1 MAGFLPMWSP
11 INSNIGDG
19 SNLWDTAIQSQSR
32 ASDML
37 NAAIDTIRT
46 NQQNSA
52 NAALLQAYQK
62 ALANGATPDEARAS
76 AAAAANPFVTAD
88 TLSNMF
94 QNSRYDMYSNIQKA
108 QEDRTAKDWQG
119 QNEAAKQSN
128 LVNTMYL
135 KRDKQ
140 GYNQSLDNA
149 NAVLSDIALKY
160 FKAPDLNKTLLDE
173 DNTRLGMANTRQS
186 MAERAQRMKLE
197 QEALTGSN
205 LIAETRAAMAES
217 GEDPR
222 SSTYGAIFKDTLY
235 KIAAAKGIKNP
246 SLYVAKLAPEYLPY
260 ITQGSIY
267 DKGKNLEPYADISV
281 GTENKSLD
289 DSTNFTDDGSED
301 LSLARGMAK
310 GGAVLSASRA
320 QTIRQALKQD
330 GVNLDEEDEAK
341 LANLSKNPQAKA
353 DDFNTF
359 LNSVMQKQ
367 LSISAK
373 LLRAQKAT
381 AFGLMGGPAL
391 GASALIGQSFGAP
404 FAYGPTEDSVSNNIK
419 FTDTGSGIENKSK
432 TESGQKNFNK
442 FMVGVNAA
450 KDQYNQRVNDSKFL
464 QNNVNLAKKVAFD
477 IDPTVLTPKDS
488 IYIRAQ
494 VDAADTVYQNQIDN
508 ITKNYDSVLAK
519 VGNAKDNF
527 DPLKSALNASAK
539 DYGQSEEQLA
549 KQLGYDDIPEF
560 REKYTAAL
568 NKAKELGATDTSARI
583 AIQML
588 IDSGKFKSKTFT
600 PDWWDSDFTDA
611 VKVAMDT
618 EAKAPGILTRLS
630 TLGTMRKRNE
640 LLRKI
645 FNAKAANNKAE
656 VQKLRQQLQWTYS
669 NEAPLVSSPQST
681 SN

>member
-11 INSNIGDG
+11 IHSNIGDG
-19 SNLWDTAIQSQSR
+19 SNLWDTAIQNQAR
-32 ASDML
+32 ASNML
-37 NAAIDTIRT
+37 NTAIDTIRT

-94 QNSRYDMYSNIQKA
+94 QNSRYDTYSNTQKA
-108 QEDRTAKDWQG
+108 QEDRAAKDWQG

-173 DNTRLGMANTRQS
+173 DNTRLSMANTRQG

-197 QEALTGSN
+197 QEALTGSD
-205 LIAETRAAMAES
+205 LIAETRAAMADS

-289 DSTNFTDDGSED
+289 NATNFTDDGSED

-320 QTIRQALKQD
+320 QTIRQALKQS
-330 GVNLDEEDEAK
+330 GAILTKEGEAK
-341 LANLSKNPQAKA
+341 LANLSKNP
-353 DDFNTF
+353 
-359 LNSVMQKQ
+359 
-367 LSISAK
+367 
-373 LLRAQKAT
+373 KAT
-381 AFGLMGGPAL
+381 AQDFNDFLNQSLNDTIRTTVKSSDTTAGAAGLFGMIKRSITGEPEPVDKGSLL
-391 GASALIGQSFGAP
+391 KF
-404 FAYGPTEDSVSNNIK
+404 IK
-419 FTDTGSGIENKSK
+419 FTDSGSGIKSTAK
-432 TESGQKNFNK
+432 TEAEQNVVNDFMSGI
-442 FMVGVNAA
+442 NAA
-450 KDQYNQRVNDSKFL
+450 KDQYNQRINDSKFL
-464 QNNVNLAKKVAFD
+464 QNNNNLAKKVAFNV
-477 IDPTVLTPKDS
+477 DPTALTPADS
-488 IYIRAQ
+488 TFIRAQ

-549 KQLGYDDIPEF
+549 KQLGYNDIPKF

>member
-11 INSNIGDG
+11 IHSNIGDG
-19 SNLWDTAIQSQSR
+19 SNLWDTAIQSQAR
-32 ASDML
+32 ASNML
-37 NAAIDTIRT
+37 NTAIDTIRT

-94 QNSRYDMYSNIQKA
+94 QNSRFDRYSNIQKA
-108 QEDRTAKDWQG
+108 QEDRAAKDWQG
-119 QNEAAKQSN
+119 QNEAARQSN

-173 DNTRLGMANTRQS
+173 DNTRLSMANTRQG

-205 LIAETRAAMAES
+205 LIAETRAAMADS

-246 SLYVAKLAPEYLPY
+246 SLYVAKLAPEYLSY
-260 ITQGSIY
+260 ITQGNIY

-289 DSTNFTDDGSED
+289 NATNFTDDGSED

-320 QTIRQALKQD
+320 QIIRQALKQD
-330 GVNLDEEDEAK
+330 SINLDKEDEAK
-341 LANLSKNPQAKA
+341 LANLAKNPQTKTE
-353 DDFNTF
+353 DFNNF
-359 LNSVMQKQ
+359 LNSVVQKQ
-367 LSISAK
+367 ISNGTKLSKAAK
-373 LLRAQKAT
+373 QALLYAQAGPHAAMGVYAAT
-381 AFGLMGGPAL
+381 LPNILIENGLA
-391 GASALIGQSFGAP
+391 
-404 FAYGPTEDSVSNNIK
+404 NNIR
-419 FTDTGSGIENKSK
+419 FTDSGSGIESVAK
-432 TESGQKNFNK
+432 TKKGQESFNK

-464 QNNVNLAKKVAFD
+464 QNNVNLAKKVAFN
-477 IDPTVLTPKDS
+477 IDPTALTPADS
-488 IYIRAQ
+488 TFIRAQ
-494 VDAADTVYQNQIDN
+494 VDAADTIYQNQIDN

-549 KQLGYDDIPEF
+549 KQLGYDDIPKF

-588 IDSGKFKSKTFT
+588 IDGGKFKSKTFT

-630 TLGTMRKRNE
+630 TLGTMRKRND

-656 VQKLRQQLQWTYS
+656 VQKLQQQLQWTYS
-669 NEAPLVSSPQST
+669 KEAPLISSPQST

>member
-11 INSNIGDG
+11 IHSNIGDG
-19 SNLWDTAIQSQSR
+19 SNLWDTAIRSQAK

-37 NAAIDTIRT
+37 NTAIDTIRT

-76 AAAAANPFVTAD
+76 AAAAATPFVTAD

-119 QNEAAKQSN
+119 QNEAARQSN
-128 LVNTMYL
+128 IVNNMYL

-173 DNTRLGMANTRQS
+173 DNIRLGMANTRQG

-197 QEALTGSN
+197 QDVLTGSN
-205 LIAETRAAMAES
+205 LIAETRAAMADS

-222 SSTYGAIFKDTLY
+222 SSTYGAIFRDTLN

-246 SLYVAKLAPEYLPY
+246 SLYVAKFAPEYLPY
-260 ITQGSIY
+260 ITQGNIY

-289 DSTNFTDDGSED
+289 NATNFTDDGSED

-320 QTIRQALKQD
+320 QIIRQVLKQD
-330 GVNLDEEDEAK
+330 NINLDKEDEAK
-341 LANLSKNPQAKA
+341 LANLAKNPQTKTE
-353 DDFNTF
+353 DFNNF
-359 LNSVMQKQ
+359 LNSVVQKQ
-367 LSISAK
+367 ISNGTKLSKAAK
-373 LLRAQKAT
+373 QALLYAPVGPHANMGAYAAT
-381 AFGLMGGPAL
+381 LPNI
-391 GASALIGQSFGAP
+391 LIENSLA
-404 FAYGPTEDSVSNNIK
+404 NNIR

-442 FMVGVNAA
+442 FMVGINAA

-464 QNNVNLAKKVAFD
+464 QNNGNLAKKVAFN
-477 IDPTVLTPKDS
+477 IDPTALTPADS
-488 IYIRAQ
+488 TFIRAQ
-494 VDAADTVYQNQIDN
+494 VDAADTIYQNQIDN
-508 ITKNYDSVLAK
+508 ITKNYNSVLAK

-588 IDSGKFKSKTFT
+588 IDGGKFKSKTFT

-630 TLGTMRKRNE
+630 TLGTMRKRND

-656 VQKLRQQLQWTYS
+656 VQKLQQQLQWTYS
-669 NEAPLVSSPQST
+669 NEAPLISSPQST

>member
-19 SNLWDTAIQSQSR
+19 SNLWDTAIKNQAK

-37 NAAIDTIRT
+37 SAAVDTIRT

-88 TLSNMF
+88 TLNNMF
-94 QNSRYDMYSNIQKA
+94 QNSRYDVYSNIQKA

-119 QNEAAKQSN
+119 QNEAARQSN
-128 LVNTMYL
+128 IVNNMYL

-197 QEALTGSN
+197 QEALTGSD
-205 LIAETRAAMAES
+205 LIAETRAAMANS

-222 SSTYGAIFKDTLY
+222 SSTYGAIFRDTLN

-246 SLYVAKLAPEYLPY
+246 SLYVAKFAPNYLPY
-260 ITQGSIY
+260 ITQGNIY

-289 DSTNFTDDGSED
+289 DATNFTDDGSED

-310 GGAVLSASRA
+310 GGVTLNASRA
-320 QTIRQALKQD
+320 QIIRQVLKQD
-330 GVNLDEEDEAK
+330 SINLDEEDEAK
-341 LANLSKNPQAKA
+341 LANLAKNPQTKTE
-353 DDFNTF
+353 DFNNF
-359 LNSVMQKQ
+359 LNLVVQKQ
-367 LSISAK
+367 ISNGTKLSKA
-373 LLRAQKAT
+373 AQQARLYASVGPHAAMGAYVAT
-381 AFGLMGGPAL
+381 LPNIL
-391 GASALIGQSFGAP
+391 S
-404 FAYGPTEDSVSNNIK
+404 EDSLADNIR
-419 FTDTGSGIENKSK
+419 FTDSGSGIESK
-432 TESGQKNFNK
+432 AKTKIGQENFNK

-464 QNNVNLAKKVAFD
+464 QNNGNLAKKVAFD
-477 IDPTVLTPKDS
+477 IDPTALTPADS
-488 IYIRAQ
+488 TFIRAQ
-494 VDAADTVYQNQIDN
+494 VDTADTIYQNQIDN
-508 ITKNYDSVLAK
+508 LTKNYNSVFAK

-560 REKYTAAL
+560 RKKYTAAL
-568 NKAKELGATDTSARI
+568 NKAKELGATDVAARI

-588 IDSGKFKSKTFT
+588 IDGGKFKSKTFT
-600 PDWWDSDFTDA
+600 PDWWDSDLTDA

-618 EAKAPGILTRLS
+618 EAKAPGMLTRLS

-656 VQKLRQQLQWTYS
+656 VKKLQQQLQWTYS
-669 NEAPLVSSPQST
+669 KEAPLISSPQST

>member
-19 SNLWDTAIQSQSR
+19 SNLWDTAIKSQAR

-37 NAAIDTIRT
+37 NAAVDTIRT

-62 ALANGATPDEARAS
+62 ALADGATPDEARAS

-94 QNSRYDMYSNIQKA
+94 QNSRNDVYSNIQKA

-119 QNEAAKQSN
+119 QNEAARQSN
-128 LVNTMYL
+128 IVNNMYL

-205 LIAETRAAMAES
+205 LIAETKAAMADS

-222 SSTYGAIFKDTLY
+222 SSTYGAIFRDTLN

-246 SLYVAKLAPEYLPY
+246 SLYVAKFAPNYLPY
-260 ITQGSIY
+260 ITQGNIY

-289 DSTNFTDDGSED
+289 DATNFTDDGSED

-310 GGAVLSASRA
+310 GGATLNASRA
-320 QTIRQALKQD
+320 RIIRQVLKQD
-330 GVNLDEEDEAK
+330 SINLDKEDEAK
-341 LANLSKNPQAKA
+341 LANLAKNPQTKTE
-353 DDFNTF
+353 DFNNF
-359 LNSVMQKQ
+359 LNSVVQKQ
-367 LSISAK
+367 ISNGTKLSKA
-373 LLRAQKAT
+373 AQQAC
-381 AFGLMGGPAL
+381 LY
-391 GASALIGQSFGAP
+391 ASAGPYAAMGVYAATLSNILID
-404 FAYGPTEDSVSNNIK
+404 DSLANNIR
-419 FTDTGSGIENKSK
+419 FTDSGSGIESK
-432 TESGQKNFNK
+432 AKTKIGQENFNK

-464 QNNVNLAKKVAFD
+464 QNNGNLAKKVAFD
-477 IDPTVLTPKDS
+477 IDPTALTPADS
-488 IYIRAQ
+488 TFIRAQ
-494 VDAADTVYQNQIDN
+494 VDAADTIYQDQIDN
-508 ITKNYDSVLAK
+508 LTKNYNSVLAK

-568 NKAKELGATDTSARI
+568 NKAKELGATDAAARI

-588 IDSGKFKSKTFT
+588 IDGGKFKSKTFT

-645 FNAKAANNKAE
+645 FNAKAVNNKAE
-656 VQKLRQQLQWTYS
+656 VKKLQQQLQWTYS
-669 NEAPLVSSPQST
+669 KEAPLISSPQST

>member
-11 INSNIGDG
+11 IHSNIGDG
-19 SNLWDTAIQSQSR
+19 SNLWDTAIRSQAK

-52 NAALLQAYQK
+52 NTALLQAYQK
-62 ALANGATPDEARAS
+62 ALANGATPDEARAN

-119 QNEAAKQSN
+119 QNEAARQSN
-128 LVNTMYL
+128 IVNNMYL

-173 DNTRLGMANTRQS
+173 DNIRLGMTNTRQA

-197 QEALTGSN
+197 QDVLTGSN
-205 LIAETRAAMAES
+205 LIAETRAAMADS

-222 SSTYGAIFKDTLY
+222 SSTYGAIFRDTLN

-246 SLYVAKLAPEYLPY
+246 SLYVAKFAPEYLPY
-260 ITQGSIY
+260 ITQGNIY

-289 DSTNFTDDGSED
+289 NATNFTDDGSED

-320 QTIRQALKQD
+320 QIIRQVLKQD
-330 GVNLDEEDEAK
+330 NINLDKEDEAK
-341 LANLSKNPQAKA
+341 LANLAKNPQTKTE
-353 DDFNTF
+353 DFNNF
-359 LNSVMQKQ
+359 LNSVVQKQ
-367 LSISAK
+367 ISNGTKLSKAAK
-373 LLRAQKAT
+373 QALLYAPAGPHAVMGAYAAT
-381 AFGLMGGPAL
+381 LPNI
-391 GASALIGQSFGAP
+391 LIENSLA
-404 FAYGPTEDSVSNNIK
+404 NNIR

-442 FMVGVNAA
+442 FMVGINAA

-464 QNNVNLAKKVAFD
+464 QNNGNLAKKVAFN
-477 IDPTVLTPKDS
+477 IDPTSLTPADS
-488 IYIRAQ
+488 TFIRSQ
-494 VDAADTVYQNQIDN
+494 IDAADTIYQNQIDN
-508 ITKNYDSVLAK
+508 ITKNYNSVLAK

-588 IDSGKFKSKTFT
+588 IDGGKFKSKTFT

-630 TLGTMRKRNE
+630 TLGTMRKRND

-656 VQKLRQQLQWTYS
+656 VQKLQQQLQWTYS
-669 NEAPLVSSPQST
+669 NEAPLISSPQST

>member
-19 SNLWDTAIQSQSR
+19 SNLWDTAIKSQAR

-37 NAAIDTIRT
+37 NAAVDTIRT

-62 ALANGATPDEARAS
+62 ALADGATPDEARAS

-119 QNEAAKQSN
+119 QNEAARQSN
-128 LVNTMYL
+128 IVNNMYL

-186 MAERAQRMKLE
+186 MAERAARMKLE

-205 LIAETRAAMAES
+205 LIAETRAAMADS
-217 GEDPR
+217 GEDSR
-222 SSTYGAIFKDTLY
+222 SSTYGAIFRDTLN
-235 KIAAAKGIKNP
+235 KIAATKGIKNP
-246 SLYVAKLAPEYLPY
+246 SLYVAKFAPNYLPY
-260 ITQGSIY
+260 ITQGNIY

-289 DSTNFTDDGSED
+289 DATNFTDDGSED

-310 GGAVLSASRA
+310 GGATLNASRA
-320 QTIRQALKQD
+320 QIIRQVLKQD
-330 GVNLDEEDEAK
+330 NINLDKEEEAK
-341 LANLSKNPQAKA
+341 LANLAKNPQTKTE
-353 DDFNTF
+353 DFNNF
-359 LNSVMQKQ
+359 LNSVVQKQ
-367 LSISAK
+367 ISNGTKLSKA
-373 LLRAQKAT
+373 AQQARLYASVGPHAAMGAYAAT
-381 AFGLMGGPAL
+381 LPNI
-391 GASALIGQSFGAP
+391 LI
-404 FAYGPTEDSVSNNIK
+404 EDSLADNIR
-419 FTDTGSGIENKSK
+419 FTDSGSGIESK
-432 TESGQKNFNK
+432 AKTKIGQENFNK

-464 QNNVNLAKKVAFD
+464 QNNGNLAKKVAFD
-477 IDPTVLTPKDS
+477 IDPTALTPADS
-488 IYIRAQ
+488 VFIRAQ
-494 VDAADTVYQNQIDN
+494 VDTADTIYQDQIN
-508 ITKNYDSVLAK
+508 NLTKNYNSVLAK

-549 KQLGYDDIPEF
+549 KQLGYDDIPKF

-568 NKAKELGATDTSARI
+568 NKAKELGATDVAARI

-588 IDSGKFKSKTFT
+588 IDGGKFKSKTFT

-656 VQKLRQQLQWTYS
+656 VKKLQQQLQWTYS
-669 NEAPLVSSPQST
+669 KEAPLISSPQST

>member
-19 SNLWDTAIQSQSR
+19 SNLWDTAIKSQAK

-37 NAAIDTIRT
+37 NAAVDTIRT

-62 ALANGATPDEARAS
+62 ALADGATPDEARAS

-94 QNSRYDMYSNIQKA
+94 QNSRYDIYSNIQKA

-119 QNEAAKQSN
+119 QNDAARQSN
-128 LVNTMYL
+128 IVNNMYL

-173 DNTRLGMANTRQS
+173 NNTRLGMANTRQS

-205 LIAETRAAMAES
+205 LIAETRAAMADS

-222 SSTYGAIFKDTLY
+222 SSTYGAIFRDTLN

-246 SLYVAKLAPEYLPY
+246 SLYVAKFAPNYLPY
-260 ITQGSIY
+260 ITQGNIY

-281 GTENKSLD
+281 GTENKLLD
-289 DSTNFTDDGSED
+289 DATNFIDDGSED

-310 GGAVLSASRA
+310 GGATLNASRA
-320 QTIRQALKQD
+320 QIIRQVLKQD
-330 GVNLDEEDEAK
+330 SINLDKEDEAK
-341 LANLSKNPQAKA
+341 LANLAKNPQTKTE
-353 DDFNTF
+353 DFNNF
-359 LNSVMQKQ
+359 LNSVVQKQ
-367 LSISAK
+367 ISKGTKLS
-373 LLRAQKAT
+373 KAT
-381 AFGLMGGPAL
+381 QQARLNALAGPFTAL
-391 GASALIGQSFGAP
+391 GAYAATLPNILI
-404 FAYGPTEDSVSNNIK
+404 EDSLADNIR
-419 FTDTGSGIENKSK
+419 FTDSGSGIESK
-432 TESGQKNFNK
+432 AKTKIGQKNFNK

-450 KDQYNQRVNDSKFL
+450 NDQYNQRVNDSKFL
-464 QNNVNLAKKVAFD
+464 QNNGNLAKKVAFD
-477 IDPTVLTPKDS
+477 IDPTALTPADS
-488 IYIRAQ
+488 TFMHAQ
-494 VDAADTVYQNQIDN
+494 VDAADTIYQDQIDN
-508 ITKNYDSVLAK
+508 LTKNYNSVFAK

-568 NKAKELGATDTSARI
+568 NKAKELGATDVAARI

-588 IDSGKFKSKTFT
+588 IDGGKFKSKTFT

-611 VKVAMDT
+611 VKVTMDT
-618 EAKAPGILTRLS
+618 EAKAPGMLTRLS

-656 VQKLRQQLQWTYS
+656 VKKLQQQLQWTYS
-669 NEAPLVSSPQST
+669 KEAPLISSPQST

>member
-19 SNLWDTAIQSQSR
+19 SNLWDTAIKSQAK

-37 NAAIDTIRT
+37 NAAVDTIRT

-119 QNEAAKQSN
+119 QNEAARQSN
-128 LVNTMYL
+128 IVNNMYL

-205 LIAETRAAMAES
+205 LIAETRAAMADS

-222 SSTYGAIFKDTLY
+222 SSTYGAIFRDTLN

-246 SLYVAKLAPEYLPY
+246 SLYVAKFAPNYLPY
-260 ITQGSIY
+260 ITQGNIY

-281 GTENKSLD
+281 DTENKSLD
-289 DSTNFTDDGSED
+289 NATNFTDDGSED
-301 LSLARGMAK
+301 FSLARGMAK

-320 QTIRQALKQD
+320 QIIRQALKQS
-330 GVNLDEEDEAK
+330 GAVLTEEGEAK
-341 LANLSKNPQAKA
+341 LANLSKNP
-353 DDFNTF
+353 
-359 LNSVMQKQ
+359 
-367 LSISAK
+367 
-373 LLRAQKAT
+373 KAT
-381 AFGLMGGPAL
+381 AQDFNDFLNQSLNDTIRATVKSSDTTAGAAGLFGMIKRSITGEPEPVDKGSLL
-391 GASALIGQSFGAP
+391 KF
-404 FAYGPTEDSVSNNIK
+404 IK
-419 FTDTGSGIENKSK
+419 FTDSGSGIESTAK
-432 TESGQKNFNK
+432 TEAEQNVVNG
-442 FMVGVNAA
+442 FMDGVNAA

-464 QNNVNLAKKVAFD
+464 QNNGNLAKKIAFD
-477 IDPTVLTPKDS
+477 IDPTALTPADS
-488 IYIRAQ
+488 TFIRAK
-494 VDAADTVYQNQIDN
+494 VDTADTVYQNQIDN
-508 ITKNYDSVLAK
+508 ITKNYNSVLAK

-560 REKYTAAL
+560 KEKYTAAF
-568 NKAKELGATDTSARI
+568 NKAKELGATDAAARI

-588 IDSGKFKSKTFT
+588 IDGGKFKNKIFT

-618 EAKAPGILTRLS
+618 EAKAPGILTRLI

-656 VQKLRQQLQWTYS
+656 VKKLQQQLQWTYS
-669 NEAPLVSSPQST
+669 KEAPLISSPQST

>member
-11 INSNIGDG
+11 IHSNIGDG
-19 SNLWDTAIQSQSR
+19 SNLWDTAIRSQAK

-46 NQQNSA
+46 NQQNNA

-76 AAAAANPFVTAD
+76 AAAVANPFVSAD

-119 QNEAAKQSN
+119 QNEAARQSN
-128 LVNTMYL
+128 IVNNMYL

-173 DNTRLGMANTRQS
+173 DNTRLSMANTRQG

-197 QEALTGSN
+197 QEVLTGSN
-205 LIAETRAAMAES
+205 LIAETRAAMADS

-222 SSTYGAIFKDTLY
+222 SSTYGAIFRDTLN
-235 KIAAAKGIKNP
+235 KIAATKGIKNP
-246 SLYVAKLAPEYLPY
+246 SLYVAKFAPEYLPY
-260 ITQGSIY
+260 ITQGNIY

-289 DSTNFTDDGSED
+289 NATNFTDDGSED

-310 GGAVLSASRA
+310 GGAVLNASRA
-320 QTIRQALKQD
+320 QIIRQILKQD
-330 GVNLDEEDEAK
+330 SINLDKEDEAK
-341 LANLSKNPQAKA
+341 LANLAKNPQTKTE
-353 DDFNTF
+353 DFNNF
-359 LNSVMQKQ
+359 LDSVVQKQ
-367 LSISAK
+367 ISNGTKLS
-373 LLRAQKAT
+373 KAT
-381 AFGLMGGPAL
+381 KQALLYAPVGPHAAMGVYAATLPNILIENGLA
-391 GASALIGQSFGAP
+391 
-404 FAYGPTEDSVSNNIK
+404 NNIR
-419 FTDTGSGIENKSK
+419 FTDSGSGIESK
-432 TESGQKNFNK
+432 AKTKKGQENFNK

-464 QNNVNLAKKVAFD
+464 QNNGNLAKKVAFN
-477 IDPTVLTPKDS
+477 IDPTTLTPADS
-488 IYIRAQ
+488 TFIRAQ
-494 VDAADTVYQNQIDN
+494 VDAADTIYQNQIDN
-508 ITKNYDSVLAK
+508 ITKNYNSVLAK

-527 DPLKSALNASAK
+527 NPLKSALNASAK

-588 IDSGKFKSKTFT
+588 IDGGKFKSKTFT

-656 VQKLRQQLQWTYS
+656 VQKLQQQLQWTYS
-669 NEAPLVSSPQST
+669 NEAPLMSSPQST

>member
-11 INSNIGDG
+11 IHSNIGDG
-19 SNLWDTAIQSQSR
+19 SNLWDTAIQSQAR
-32 ASDML
+32 ASNML
-37 NAAIDTIRT
+37 NTAIDTIRT

-94 QNSRYDMYSNIQKA
+94 QNSRYDTYSNTQKA
-108 QEDRTAKDWQG
+108 QEDRAAKDWQG

-173 DNTRLGMANTRQS
+173 DNTRLSMANTRQG
-186 MAERAQRMKLE
+186 MAERAQRMKLA
-197 QEALTGSN
+197 QEALTGSD
-205 LIAETRAAMAES
+205 LIAETRAAMADS

-246 SLYVAKLAPEYLPY
+246 SLYVAKFAPNYLSY
-260 ITQGSIY
+260 ITQGNIY

-289 DSTNFTDDGSED
+289 NATNFTDDGSED

-320 QTIRQALKQD
+320 QIIRQALKQD
-330 GVNLDEEDEAK
+330 SINLDKEDEAK
-341 LANLSKNPQAKA
+341 LANLAKNPQTKTE
-353 DDFNTF
+353 DFNNF
-359 LNSVMQKQ
+359 LNSVVQKQ
-367 LSISAK
+367 ISNGTKLSKAAK
-373 LLRAQKAT
+373 QSLLYAPVGPHAAMSVYAST
-381 AFGLMGGPAL
+381 LPNILIENGL
-391 GASALIGQSFGAP
+391 
-404 FAYGPTEDSVSNNIK
+404 TNNIR
-419 FTDTGSGIENKSK
+419 FTDSGSGIESVAK
-432 TESGQKNFNK
+432 TKKGQESFNK
-442 FMVGVNAA
+442 FMVGINAA

-464 QNNVNLAKKVAFD
+464 QNNNNLAKKVAFD
-477 IDPTVLTPKDS
+477 IDPTALTPADS
-488 IYIRAQ
+488 TFIRAQ
-494 VDAADTVYQNQIDN
+494 VDAADTIYQNQIDN

-549 KQLGYDDIPEF
+549 KQLGYDDIPKF

-588 IDSGKFKSKTFT
+588 IDGGKFKSKTFT

-656 VQKLRQQLQWTYS
+656 VQKLQQQLQWTYS
-669 NEAPLVSSPQST
+669 KEAPLISSPQST

>member
-11 INSNIGDG
+11 IHSNIGDG
-19 SNLWDTAIQSQSR
+19 SNLWDTAIQNQAR
-32 ASDML
+32 ASNML
-37 NAAIDTIRT
+37 NTAIDTIRT

-76 AAAAANPFVTAD
+76 AAAVANPFVTAD

-94 QNSRYDMYSNIQKA
+94 QNSRYDTYSNTQKA
-108 QEDRTAKDWQG
+108 QEDRAAKDWQG

-173 DNTRLGMANTRQS
+173 DNTRLNMANTRQG
-186 MAERAQRMKLE
+186 MAERAQRMKLA
-197 QEALTGSN
+197 QEALTGSD
-205 LIAETRAAMAES
+205 LIAETRAAMADS

-222 SSTYGAIFKDTLY
+222 SSTYGAIFKDTLN

-260 ITQGSIY
+260 ITQGNIY

-281 GTENKSLD
+281 NTENKSLD
-289 DSTNFTDDGSED
+289 NATNFTDNGSED

-310 GGAVLSASRA
+310 GGAVLSAARA
-320 QTIRQALKQD
+320 QTIRQALKQS
-330 GVNLDEEDEAK
+330 GAVLTKEGEAK
-341 LANLSKNPQAKA
+341 LANLSKNP
-353 DDFNTF
+353 
-359 LNSVMQKQ
+359 
-367 LSISAK
+367 
-373 LLRAQKAT
+373 KAT
-381 AFGLMGGPAL
+381 AQDFNDFLNQSLNDTIRTTVKSSDTTAGAAGLFGMIKRSITGEPEPVDKGSLL
-391 GASALIGQSFGAP
+391 KF
-404 FAYGPTEDSVSNNIK
+404 IK
-419 FTDTGSGIENKSK
+419 FTDSGSGIESTAK
-432 TESGQKNFNK
+432 TEAEQNVVND
-442 FMVGVNAA
+442 FMGGINAA
-450 KDQYNQRVNDSKFL
+450 KDQYNQRVNDSTFL
-464 QNNVNLAKKVAFD
+464 QNNNNLAKKVAFN
-477 IDPTVLTPKDS
+477 IDPTALTPADS
-488 IYIRAQ
+488 TFIRAQ
-494 VDAADTVYQNQIDN
+494 VDAADTVYQNQIDA
-508 ITKNYDSVLAK
+508 IVKNYDSVLAK

-549 KQLGYDDIPEF
+549 KQLGYNDNIPKF

-568 NKAKELGATDTSARI
+568 NKAKELGATDAAARI

-588 IDSGKFKSKTFT
+588 IDGGKFKSKTFT

-645 FNAKAANNKAE
+645 FNAKAANNKTE
-656 VQKLRQQLQWTYS
+656 VQKLQQQLQWTYS
-669 NEAPLVSSPQST
+669 KEVPLISSPQST

>member
-11 INSNIGDG
+11 IHSNIGDG
-19 SNLWDTAIQSQSR
+19 SNLWDTAIQNQAR
-32 ASDML
+32 ASNML
-37 NAAIDTIRT
+37 NTAIDTIRT

-108 QEDRTAKDWQG
+108 QEDRAAKDWQG

-173 DNTRLGMANTRQS
+173 DNTRLNMANTRQG
-186 MAERAQRMKLE
+186 MAERAQRMKLA
-197 QEALTGSN
+197 QEALTGSD
-205 LIAETRAAMAES
+205 LIAETRAALANS

-222 SSTYGAIFKDTLY
+222 SSTYGAIFKDTLN

-260 ITQGSIY
+260 ITQGNIY

-289 DSTNFTDDGSED
+289 NATNFTDDGSED

-320 QTIRQALKQD
+320 QTIRQALKQS
-330 GVNLDEEDEAK
+330 GAVLTKEGEAK
-341 LANLSKNPQAKA
+341 LANLANNP
-353 DDFNTF
+353 
-359 LNSVMQKQ
+359 
-367 LSISAK
+367 
-373 LLRAQKAT
+373 KAT
-381 AFGLMGGPAL
+381 AQDFNDFLNQSLNDTIRNTVKSSDTTAGAAGLFGMIKRSITGEPEPVDKGSLL
-391 GASALIGQSFGAP
+391 KF
-404 FAYGPTEDSVSNNIK
+404 IK
-419 FTDTGSGIENKSK
+419 FTDSGSGIKSTAK
-432 TESGQKNFNK
+432 TEAEQKVVND
-442 FMVGVNAA
+442 FMGGINAA
-450 KDQYNQRVNDSKFL
+450 KDQYNQRINDSRFL
-464 QNNVNLAKKVAFD
+464 QNNNNLAKKVAFN
-477 IDPTVLTPKDS
+477 IDPTTLTPADS
-488 IYIRAQ
+488 TFIRAQ
-494 VDAADTVYQNQIDN
+494 VDAADTIYQNQIDN

-549 KQLGYDDIPEF
+549 KQLGYDGNIPKF

-568 NKAKELGATDTSARI
+568 NKAKELGATDAAARI

-588 IDSGKFKSKTFT
+588 IDGGKFKNKTFT

-656 VQKLRQQLQWTYS
+656 VQKLQQQLQWTYS
-669 NEAPLVSSPQST
+669 KEAPLISSPQST

>member
-19 SNLWDTAIQSQSR
+19 SNLWDTAIKSQAK

-37 NAAIDTIRT
+37 SAAVDTIRT

-62 ALANGATPDEARAS
+62 ALADGATPDEARAS
-76 AAAAANPFVTAD
+76 AAVAANPFVTAD

-94 QNSRYDMYSNIQKA
+94 QNSRYDIYSNIQKA

-119 QNEAAKQSN
+119 QNEAARQSN
-128 LVNTMYL
+128 IVNNMYL

-205 LIAETRAAMAES
+205 LIAETRAAMADS

-222 SSTYGAIFKDTLY
+222 SSTYGAIFRDTLN

-246 SLYVAKLAPEYLPY
+246 SLYVAKFAPNYLPY
-260 ITQGSIY
+260 ITQGNIY
-267 DKGKNLEPYADISV
+267 NKGKNLEPYADISV

-289 DSTNFTDDGSED
+289 DATNFTDDGSED

-310 GGAVLSASRA
+310 GGATLNASRA
-320 QTIRQALKQD
+320 QIIRQVLKQD
-330 GVNLDEEDEAK
+330 SINLDKEDEAK
-341 LANLSKNPQAKA
+341 LANLAKNPQTKTE
-353 DDFNTF
+353 DFNNF
-359 LNSVMQKQ
+359 LNSVVQKQ
-367 LSISAK
+367 ISNGTKLSKA
-373 LLRAQKAT
+373 AQPARLYALAGPHAAMGAYAAT
-381 AFGLMGGPAL
+381 LPNI
-391 GASALIGQSFGAP
+391 LI
-404 FAYGPTEDSVSNNIK
+404 EDSLADNIR
-419 FTDTGSGIENKSK
+419 FTDSGSGIESK
-432 TESGQKNFNK
+432 AKTKIGQENFNK

-464 QNNVNLAKKVAFD
+464 QNNGNLAKKVAFD
-477 IDPTVLTPKDS
+477 IDPTALTPADS
-488 IYIRAQ
+488 TFMHAQ
-494 VDAADTVYQNQIDN
+494 VDAADTIYQDQIDN
-508 ITKNYDSVLAK
+508 LTKNYNSVFAK

-568 NKAKELGATDTSARI
+568 NKAKELGATDVAARI

-588 IDSGKFKSKTFT
+588 IDGGKFKSKTFT
-600 PDWWDSDFTDA
+600 PDWWDSDFTDV

-656 VQKLRQQLQWTYS
+656 VKKLQQQLQWTYS
-669 NEAPLVSSPQST
+669 KEAPLISSPQST

>member
-19 SNLWDTAIQSQSR
+19 SNLWDTAIKSQAK

-37 NAAIDTIRT
+37 NAAVDTIRT

-62 ALANGATPDEARAS
+62 ALADGATPDEARAS

-94 QNSRYDMYSNIQKA
+94 QNSRYDIYSNIQKA

-119 QNEAAKQSN
+119 QNEAARQSN

-135 KRDKQ
+135 KRDQK
-140 GYNQSLDNA
+140 GYNQALDNA

-205 LIAETRAAMAES
+205 LIAETKAAMADS

-222 SSTYGAIFKDTLY
+222 SSTYGAIFRDTLN

-246 SLYVAKLAPEYLPY
+246 SLYVAKFAPNYLPY
-260 ITQGSIY
+260 ITQGNIY

-289 DSTNFTDDGSED
+289 DATNFTDDGSED

-310 GGAVLSASRA
+310 GGATLNASRA
-320 QTIRQALKQD
+320 QIIRQVLKQD
-330 GVNLDEEDEAK
+330 SINLDKEDEAK
-341 LANLSKNPQAKA
+341 LANLAKNPQTKTE
-353 DDFNTF
+353 DFNNF
-359 LNSVMQKQ
+359 LNSVVQKQ
-367 LSISAK
+367 ISNGTKLSKA
-373 LLRAQKAT
+373 AQQAR
-381 AFGLMGGPAL
+381 LN
-391 GASALIGQSFGAP
+391 ASAGPLAAMGAYAATLPNILI
-404 FAYGPTEDSVSNNIK
+404 EDSLADNIR
-419 FTDTGSGIENKSK
+419 FTDSGSGIESK
-432 TESGQKNFNK
+432 AKTKIGQENFNK

-450 KDQYNQRVNDSKFL
+450 KDQYNQRVNDNKFL
-464 QNNVNLAKKVAFD
+464 QNNGNLAKKVAFN
-477 IDPTVLTPKDS
+477 IDPTALTPADS
-488 IYIRAQ
+488 TFIRAQ
-494 VDAADTVYQNQIDN
+494 VDAADTIYQDQIDN
-508 ITKNYDSVLAK
+508 LTKNYNSVFAK

-568 NKAKELGATDTSARI
+568 NKAKELGATDVAARI

-588 IDSGKFKSKTFT
+588 IDGGKFKSKTFT

-618 EAKAPGILTRLS
+618 EARAPGMLTRLS

-656 VQKLRQQLQWTYS
+656 VKKLQQQLQWTYS
-669 NEAPLVSSPQST
+669 KEAPLISSPQST

>member
-19 SNLWDTAIQSQSR
+19 SNLWDTAIKSQAK

-37 NAAIDTIRT
+37 NAAVDTIRT

-62 ALANGATPDEARAS
+62 ALADGATPDEARAS

-94 QNSRYDMYSNIQKA
+94 QNSRYDIYSNIQKA

-119 QNEAAKQSN
+119 QNDAARQSN
-128 LVNTMYL
+128 IVNNMYL

-205 LIAETRAAMAES
+205 LIAETRAAMADS

-222 SSTYGAIFKDTLY
+222 SSTYGAIFRDTLN

-246 SLYVAKLAPEYLPY
+246 SLYVAKFAPNYLPY
-260 ITQGSIY
+260 ITQGNIY
-267 DKGKNLEPYADISV
+267 DKGKNLEPYADIPV
-281 GTENKSLD
+281 GTENKLLD
-289 DSTNFTDDGSED
+289 DATNFIDDGSED

-310 GGAVLSASRA
+310 GGATLNASRA
-320 QTIRQALKQD
+320 QIIRQVLKQD
-330 GVNLDEEDEAK
+330 SINLDKEDEAK
-341 LANLSKNPQAKA
+341 LANLAKNPQTKTE
-353 DDFNTF
+353 DFNNF
-359 LNSVMQKQ
+359 LNSVVQKQ
-367 LSISAK
+367 NSKGTKLS
-373 LLRAQKAT
+373 KAT
-381 AFGLMGGPAL
+381 QQARLN
-391 GASALIGQSFGAP
+391 ASAGPHAAMGAYAATLPNILI
-404 FAYGPTEDSVSNNIK
+404 EDSLADNIR
-419 FTDTGSGIENKSK
+419 FTDSGSGIESK
-432 TESGQKNFNK
+432 AKTKIGQENFNK

-450 KDQYNQRVNDSKFL
+450 NDQYNQRVNDSKFL
-464 QNNVNLAKKVAFD
+464 QNNGNLAKKVAFD
-477 IDPTVLTPKDS
+477 IDPTALTPADS
-488 IYIRAQ
+488 TFMHAQ
-494 VDAADTVYQNQIDN
+494 VDAADTIYQDQIDN
-508 ITKNYDSVLAK
+508 LTKNYNSVFAK

-568 NKAKELGATDTSARI
+568 NKAKELGATDVAARI

-588 IDSGKFKSKTFT
+588 IDGGKFKSKTFT

-618 EAKAPGILTRLS
+618 EAKAPGMLTRLS

-656 VQKLRQQLQWTYS
+656 VKKLQQQLQWTYS
-669 NEAPLVSSPQST
+669 KEAPLISSPQST

>member
-11 INSNIGDG
+11 IHSNIGDG
-19 SNLWDTAIQSQSR
+19 SNLWDTAIQSQAR
-32 ASDML
+32 ASNML
-37 NAAIDTIRT
+37 NTAIDTIRT

-140 GYNQSLDNA
+140 GYNQALDNA
-149 NAVLSDIALKY
+149 NSVLSDIALKY

-205 LIAETRAAMAES
+205 LIAETRAAMADS

-289 DSTNFTDDGSED
+289 NATNFTDDGSED

-320 QTIRQALKQD
+320 QTIRQALKQS
-330 GVNLDEEDEAK
+330 GAVLTEEGEAK
-341 LANLSKNPQAKA
+341 LANLSKNP
-353 DDFNTF
+353 
-359 LNSVMQKQ
+359 
-367 LSISAK
+367 
-373 LLRAQKAT
+373 KAT
-381 AFGLMGGPAL
+381 AQDFNDFLNQSLNDTIRTTVKSSDTTAGAAGLFGMIKRSITGEPEPVDKGSLL
-391 GASALIGQSFGAP
+391 KF
-404 FAYGPTEDSVSNNIK
+404 IK
-419 FTDTGSGIENKSK
+419 FTDSGSGIKSTAK
-432 TESGQKNFNK
+432 TEAEQKVVND
-442 FMVGVNAA
+442 FMGGINAA
-450 KDQYNQRVNDSKFL
+450 KDQYNQRINDSKFL
-464 QNNVNLAKKVAFD
+464 QNNNNLAKKVAFN
-477 IDPTVLTPKDS
+477 IDPTALTPADS
-488 IYIRAQ
+488 TFIRAQ

-549 KQLGYDDIPEF
+549 KQLGYDDNIPKF

-568 NKAKELGATDTSARI
+568 NKAKELGATDAAARI

-588 IDSGKFKSKTFT
+588 IDGGKFKSKTFT

-656 VQKLRQQLQWTYS
+656 VQKLQQQLQWTYS
-669 NEAPLVSSPQST
+669 NEAPLISSPQST

>member
-11 INSNIGDG
+11 IHSNIGDG
-19 SNLWDTAIQSQSR
+19 SNVWDTAIRSQAK

-76 AAAAANPFVTAD
+76 AAAATNPFVTAD

-119 QNEAAKQSN
+119 QNEAARQSN
-128 LVNTMYL
+128 IVNNMYL

-173 DNTRLGMANTRQS
+173 DNTRLSMANTRQG

-197 QEALTGSN
+197 QEVLTGST
-205 LIAETRAAMAES
+205 LIAETRAALADS

-222 SSTYGAIFKDTLY
+222 SSTYGAIFRDTLN

-246 SLYVAKLAPEYLPY
+246 SLYVAKFAPEYLPY
-260 ITQGSIY
+260 ITQGNIY

-289 DSTNFTDDGSED
+289 NATNFTDDGSED

-320 QTIRQALKQD
+320 QTIRQALKQS
-330 GVNLDEEDEAK
+330 GAVLTKEGEAK
-341 LANLSKNPQAKA
+341 LANLSKNP
-353 DDFNTF
+353 
-359 LNSVMQKQ
+359 
-367 LSISAK
+367 
-373 LLRAQKAT
+373 KAT
-381 AFGLMGGPAL
+381 AQDFNNFLNQSLNDTIRTTVKSSDTTAGAAGLFGM
-391 GASALIGQSFGAP
+391 
-404 FAYGPTEDSVSNNIK
+404 IK
-419 FTDTGSGIENKSK
+419 RSITGEPEPVDKGSLLKFIRFTDSDSGIESTAK
-432 TESGQKNFNK
+432 TEAEQKVVND
-442 FMVGVNAA
+442 FMVGINAA

-464 QNNVNLAKKVAFD
+464 QNNGNLAKKVAFN
-477 IDPTVLTPKDS
+477 IDPTTLTPADS
-488 IYIRAQ
+488 TFIRAQ
-494 VDAADTVYQNQIDN
+494 VDAADTIYQNQIDN
-508 ITKNYDSVLAK
+508 ITKNYNSVLAK

-588 IDSGKFKSKTFT
+588 IDGGKFKSKTLT

-656 VQKLRQQLQWTYS
+656 VQKLQQQLQWTYS
-669 NEAPLVSSPQST
+669 NEAPLMSSPQST

>member
-1 MAGFLPMWSP
+1 MAEFLPMWSP
-11 INSNIGDG
+11 IHSNIGDG
-19 SNLWDTAIQSQSR
+19 SNLWDTAIRSQAR

-37 NAAIDTIRT
+37 DAAVNTIRT

-52 NAALLQAYQK
+52 NAVLLQAYQK

-88 TLSNMF
+88 ALSNMF
-94 QNSRYDMYSNIQKA
+94 QNSRFDTYSNNQKA
-108 QEDRTAKDWQG
+108 HEDRTAKDWQG
-119 QNEAAKQSN
+119 QNEAARQSN

-135 KRDKQ
+135 KRDQK
-140 GYNQSLDNA
+140 GYNQALDNA
-149 NAVLSDIALKY
+149 NSVLSDIALKY

-186 MAERAQRMKLE
+186 MAEKAQRMKLE
-197 QEALTGSN
+197 QEALTGSD
-205 LIAETRAAMAES
+205 LIAETRAAMADS

-289 DSTNFTDDGSED
+289 DATNFTDDGSED

-320 QTIRQALKQD
+320 QTIRQALKQS
-330 GVNLDEEDEAK
+330 GAVLTKEDEAK
-341 LANLSKNPQAKA
+341 LANLSKNP
-353 DDFNTF
+353 
-359 LNSVMQKQ
+359 
-367 LSISAK
+367 
-373 LLRAQKAT
+373 KAT
-381 AFGLMGGPAL
+381 AQDFNDFLNQSLNNTIRATVKVSDTTANAAGLFGMIKRSITGEPEPVDKGSLL
-391 GASALIGQSFGAP
+391 KF
-404 FAYGPTEDSVSNNIK
+404 IK
-419 FTDTGSGIENKSK
+419 FTDSGSGIESIAK
-432 TESGQKNFNK
+432 TEAEQNVVND
-442 FMVGVNAA
+442 FMGGINATN
-450 KDQYNQRVNDSKFL
+450 DQYNQRINDSKFL
-464 QNNVNLAKKVAFD
+464 QNNGNLAKKVAFD
-477 IDPTVLTPKDS
+477 IDPTILTPVDS
-488 IYIRAQ
+488 TFIRAQ

-549 KQLGYDDIPEF
+549 KQLGYDDDIPKF

-568 NKAKELGATDTSARI
+568 NKAKELGATDAAARI

-588 IDSGKFKSKTFT
+588 IDGGKFKSKTFT

>member
-19 SNLWDTAIQSQSR
+19 SNLWDTAIKSQAR

-37 NAAIDTIRT
+37 NAAVDTIRT

-62 ALANGATPDEARAS
+62 ALADGATPDEARAS

-94 QNSRYDMYSNIQKA
+94 QNSRYDIYSNIQKA

-119 QNEAAKQSN
+119 QNEAARQSN
-128 LVNTMYL
+128 IVNNMYL

-197 QEALTGSN
+197 QEALTGSD
-205 LIAETRAAMAES
+205 LIAETRAAMADS

-222 SSTYGAIFKDTLY
+222 SSTYGAIFRDTLN

-246 SLYVAKLAPEYLPY
+246 SLYVAKFAPNYLPY
-260 ITQGSIY
+260 ITQGNIY

-281 GTENKSLD
+281 DTENKSLD
-289 DSTNFTDDGSED
+289 NATNFTDDGSED
-301 LSLARGMAK
+301 LSLARGMVK
-310 GGAVLSASRA
+310 EGAVLSASRA
-320 QTIRQALKQD
+320 QTIRQALKQS
-330 GVNLDEEDEAK
+330 GAVLTEEGEAK
-341 LANLSKNPQAKA
+341 LANLSKNP
-353 DDFNTF
+353 
-359 LNSVMQKQ
+359 
-367 LSISAK
+367 
-373 LLRAQKAT
+373 KAT
-381 AFGLMGGPAL
+381 AQDFNDFLNQSLNDTIRATVKSSDTIAGAAGLFGMIKRSITGEPEPVDKGSLL
-391 GASALIGQSFGAP
+391 KF
-404 FAYGPTEDSVSNNIK
+404 IK
-419 FTDTGSGIENKSK
+419 FTDSGSGIESTAK
-432 TESGQKNFNK
+432 TEAEQNVVNG
-442 FMVGVNAA
+442 FMDGINAA
-450 KDQYNQRVNDSKFL
+450 KNQYNQRVNDSKFL
-464 QNNVNLAKKVAFD
+464 QNNGNLAKKVAFD
-477 IDPTVLTPKDS
+477 IDPTTLTPADS
-488 IYIRAQ
+488 TFIRAQ
-494 VDAADTVYQNQIDN
+494 VDAADTIYQDNIDN
-508 ITKNYDSVLAK
+508 ITKNYNSVLAK

-568 NKAKELGATDTSARI
+568 NKAKELGATDAAARI

-588 IDSGKFKSKTFT
+588 IDGGKFKNKNFT

-618 EAKAPGILTRLS
+618 EAKAPGILTKLS

-656 VQKLRQQLQWTYS
+656 VKKLQQQLQWTYS
-669 NEAPLVSSPQST
+669 KEAPLISSPQST

>member
-11 INSNIGDG
+11 INTNIGDG
-19 SNLWDTAIQSQSR
+19 SNLWGTALSNK
-32 ASDML
+32 AKAVDML
-37 NAAIDTIRT
+37 NEAVNTIRT

-62 ALANGATPDEARAS
+62 ALADGATPDEARAS

-119 QNEAAKQSN
+119 QNEAARQSN
-128 LVNTMYL
+128 IVNNMYL

-205 LIAETRAAMAES
+205 LIAETKAAMADS

-222 SSTYGAIFKDTLY
+222 SSTYGAIFRDTLN
-235 KIAAAKGIKNP
+235 KIAATKGIKNP
-246 SLYVAKLAPEYLPY
+246 SLYVAKFAPNYLPY
-260 ITQGSIY
+260 ITQGNIY
-267 DKGKNLEPYADISV
+267 DKGKNLEPYADTSV

-289 DSTNFTDDGSED
+289 DATNLTDDGSED

-310 GGAVLSASRA
+310 GGATLNASRA
-320 QTIRQALKQD
+320 QIIRQVLKQD
-330 GVNLDEEDEAK
+330 SINLDKEDEAK
-341 LANLSKNPQAKA
+341 LANLAKNPQTKTE
-353 DDFNTF
+353 DFNNF
-359 LNSVMQKQ
+359 LNSVVQKQ
-367 LSISAK
+367 ISNGTKLSKA
-373 LLRAQKAT
+373 AQQAR
-381 AFGLMGGPAL
+381 LN
-391 GASALIGQSFGAP
+391 ASAGPYAAMGAYAATLPNILI
-404 FAYGPTEDSVSNNIK
+404 EDSLADNIR
-419 FTDTGSGIENKSK
+419 FTDSDSGIESK
-432 TESGQKNFNK
+432 AKTKIGQENFNK

-450 KDQYNQRVNDSKFL
+450 NNQYNQRVNDSKFL
-464 QNNVNLAKKVAFD
+464 QNNGNLAKKVAFD
-477 IDPTVLTPKDS
+477 IDPTALTPADS
-488 IYIRAQ
+488 IFIRAQ
-494 VDAADTVYQNQIDN
+494 VDTADTIYQDQIDN
-508 ITKNYDSVLAK
+508 ITKNYNSVLAK

-568 NKAKELGATDTSARI
+568 NKAKELGATDAAARI

-588 IDSGKFKSKTFT
+588 IDGGKFKNKTFT

-656 VQKLRQQLQWTYS
+656 VKKLQQQLQWTYS
-669 NEAPLVSSPQST
+669 KEAPLISSPQST

>member
-11 INSNIGDG
+11 IHSNIGDG
-19 SNLWDTAIQSQSR
+19 SNLWDTAIQSQAR
-32 ASDML
+32 ASNML
-37 NAAIDTIRT
+37 NTAIDTIRT

-94 QNSRYDMYSNIQKA
+94 QNSRYDTYSNTQKA
-108 QEDRTAKDWQG
+108 QEDRASKDWQG
-119 QNEAAKQSN
+119 QNEAARQSN

-173 DNTRLGMANTRQS
+173 DNTRLSMANTRQG
-186 MAERAQRMKLE
+186 MAERAQRMKLA
-197 QEALTGSN
+197 QEALTGSD
-205 LIAETRAAMAES
+205 LIAETRAAMANS

-222 SSTYGAIFKDTLY
+222 SSTYGAIFKDTLN

-246 SLYVAKLAPEYLPY
+246 SLYVAKFAPNYLPY
-260 ITQGSIY
+260 ITQGNIY
-267 DKGKNLEPYADISV
+267 DKGKNLEPYADITV
-281 GTENKSLD
+281 GAENKSLD
-289 DSTNFTDDGSED
+289 NATNFTDDGSED
-301 LSLARGMAK
+301 LSLAHGMAK

-320 QTIRQALKQD
+320 QTIRQALKQS
-330 GVNLDEEDEAK
+330 GAILTEEGEAK
-341 LANLSKNPQAKA
+341 LANLSKNP
-353 DDFNTF
+353 
-359 LNSVMQKQ
+359 
-367 LSISAK
+367 
-373 LLRAQKAT
+373 KAT
-381 AFGLMGGPAL
+381 AQDFNDFLNQSLNDTIRNTVKSSDTTAGAAGLFGMIKRSITGEPEPVDKGSLL
-391 GASALIGQSFGAP
+391 KF
-404 FAYGPTEDSVSNNIK
+404 IK
-419 FTDTGSGIENKSK
+419 FTDSGSGIKSTAK
-432 TESGQKNFNK
+432 TEAEQNVVND
-442 FMVGVNAA
+442 FMGGINAA

-464 QNNVNLAKKVAFD
+464 QNNNNLAKKVAFN
-477 IDPTVLTPKDS
+477 IDPTALTPADS
-488 IYIRAQ
+488 TFIRAQ

-568 NKAKELGATDTSARI
+568 NKAKELGATDASARI

-588 IDSGKFKSKTFT
+588 IDGGKFKSRTFT

-656 VQKLRQQLQWTYS
+656 VQKLQQQLQWTYS
-669 NEAPLVSSPQST
+669 KEAPLISSPQST

>member
-19 SNLWDTAIQSQSR
+19 SNLWDTAIKSQAR

-37 NAAIDTIRT
+37 SAAVDTIRT

-62 ALANGATPDEARAS
+62 ALADGATPDEARAS

-94 QNSRYDMYSNIQKA
+94 QNSRYDIYSNIQKA

-119 QNEAAKQSN
+119 QNEAARQSN
-128 LVNTMYL
+128 IVNNMYL

-205 LIAETRAAMAES
+205 LIAETRAAMADS

-222 SSTYGAIFKDTLY
+222 SSTYGAIFRDTLN

-246 SLYVAKLAPEYLPY
+246 SLYVAKFAPNYLPY
-260 ITQGSIY
+260 ITQGNIY

-289 DSTNFTDDGSED
+289 DATNFTDDGSED
-301 LSLARGMAK
+301 LSLVRGMAK
-310 GGAVLSASRA
+310 GGATLNASRA
-320 QTIRQALKQD
+320 QIIRQVLKQD
-330 GVNLDEEDEAK
+330 SINLDKEDEAK
-341 LANLSKNPQAKA
+341 LANLAKNPQTKTE
-353 DDFNTF
+353 DFNNF
-359 LNSVMQKQ
+359 LNSVVQKQ
-367 LSISAK
+367 ISNGTK
-373 LLRAQKAT
+373 LTKAAQQARLNALAGPLVAMGAYAAT
-381 AFGLMGGPAL
+381 LPNI
-391 GASALIGQSFGAP
+391 LI
-404 FAYGPTEDSVSNNIK
+404 EDSLADNIR
-419 FTDTGSGIENKSK
+419 FTDSGSGIESK
-432 TESGQKNFNK
+432 AKTKIGQENFNK

-450 KDQYNQRVNDSKFL
+450 NDQYNQRVNDSKFL
-464 QNNVNLAKKVAFD
+464 QNNGNLAKKVAFD
-477 IDPTVLTPKDS
+477 IDPTALTPADS
-488 IYIRAQ
+488 TFIHAQ
-494 VDAADTVYQNQIDN
+494 VDTADTIYQNQIDN
-508 ITKNYDSVLAK
+508 ITKNYNSVLAK

-549 KQLGYDDIPEF
+549 KQLGYDDISEF

-568 NKAKELGATDTSARI
+568 NKAKELSATDVAARI

-588 IDSGKFKSKTFT
+588 IDGGKFKSKTFT

-656 VQKLRQQLQWTYS
+656 VKKLQQQLQWTYS
-669 NEAPLVSSPQST
+669 KEAPLISSPQST

>member
-19 SNLWDTAIQSQSR
+19 SNLWDTAIKSQAR

-37 NAAIDTIRT
+37 NAAVDTIRT

-94 QNSRYDMYSNIQKA
+94 QNSRYDVYSNIQKA

-119 QNEAAKQSN
+119 QNEAARQSN
-128 LVNTMYL
+128 IVNNMYL

-197 QEALTGSN
+197 QEALTGSD
-205 LIAETRAAMAES
+205 LIAETRAAMANS

-222 SSTYGAIFKDTLY
+222 SSTYGAIFRDTLN
-235 KIAAAKGIKNP
+235 KIAATKGIKNP
-246 SLYVAKLAPEYLPY
+246 SLYVAKFAPNYLPY
-260 ITQGSIY
+260 ITQGNIY

-289 DSTNFTDDGSED
+289 DATNFTDDGSED

-310 GGAVLSASRA
+310 GGATLNASRA
-320 QTIRQALKQD
+320 QIIRQVLKQD
-330 GVNLDEEDEAK
+330 SINLDKEDEAK
-341 LANLSKNPQAKA
+341 LANLAKNPQTKTE
-353 DDFNTF
+353 DFNNF
-359 LNSVMQKQ
+359 LNSVVQKQ
-367 LSISAK
+367 ISNSTKLSKA
-373 LLRAQKAT
+373 AQQARLNASIGPHAAMGAYAAT
-381 AFGLMGGPAL
+381 LPNI
-391 GASALIGQSFGAP
+391 LI
-404 FAYGPTEDSVSNNIK
+404 EDSLADNIR
-419 FTDTGSGIENKSK
+419 FTDSGSGIESK
-432 TESGQKNFNK
+432 AKTKIGQENFNK

-464 QNNVNLAKKVAFD
+464 QNNGNLAKKVAFD
-477 IDPTVLTPKDS
+477 IDPTALTPADS
-488 IYIRAQ
+488 TFIRAQ
-494 VDAADTVYQNQIDN
+494 VDTADTIYQDRINN
-508 ITKNYDSVLAK
+508 LTKNYNSVFAK
-519 VGNAKDNF
+519 IGNAKDNF

-568 NKAKELGATDTSARI
+568 NKAKELGATDVAARI

-588 IDSGKFKSKTFT
+588 IDGGKFKSKSFT
-600 PDWWDSDFTDA
+600 PDWWDSDLTDA

-618 EAKAPGILTRLS
+618 EVKAPGMLIRLS

-656 VQKLRQQLQWTYS
+656 VKKLQQQLQWTYS
-669 NEAPLVSSPQST
+669 KEAPLISSPQST

>member
-11 INSNIGDG
+11 IHSNIGDG
-19 SNLWDTAIQSQSR
+19 SNLWDTAIQNQAR
-32 ASDML
+32 ASNML
-37 NAAIDTIRT
+37 NTAIDTIRT

-94 QNSRYDMYSNIQKA
+94 QNSRYDTYSNTQKA
-108 QEDRTAKDWQG
+108 QEDRAAKDWQG

-173 DNTRLGMANTRQS
+173 DNTRLNMANTRQG
-186 MAERAQRMKLE
+186 MAERAQRMKLA
-197 QEALTGSN
+197 QEALTGSD
-205 LIAETRAAMAES
+205 LIAETRAAMADS

-260 ITQGSIY
+260 ITQGNIY

-289 DSTNFTDDGSED
+289 NVTNFTDDGSED

-310 GGAVLSASRA
+310 GGAVLSAARA
-320 QTIRQALKQD
+320 QTIRQALKQS
-330 GVNLDEEDEAK
+330 GTVLTKKGEAK
-341 LANLSKNPQAKA
+341 LANLSKNP
-353 DDFNTF
+353 
-359 LNSVMQKQ
+359 
-367 LSISAK
+367 
-373 LLRAQKAT
+373 KAT
-381 AFGLMGGPAL
+381 AQDFNDFLNQSLNDTIRTTVRSSDTTAGAAGLFGMIKRSITGEPEPVDKGSLL
-391 GASALIGQSFGAP
+391 KF
-404 FAYGPTEDSVSNNIK
+404 IK
-419 FTDTGSGIENKSK
+419 FTDSGSGIESTAK
-432 TESGQKNFNK
+432 TEAEQNVVND

-464 QNNVNLAKKVAFD
+464 QNNNNLAKQVAFD
-477 IDPTVLTPKDS
+477 IDPTTLTPKDS
-488 IYIRAQ
+488 TFILAQ

-549 KQLGYDDIPEF
+549 KQLGYENNIPKF

-568 NKAKELGATDTSARI
+568 NKAKELGATDAAARI

-588 IDSGKFKSKTFT
+588 IDGGKFKSKTFT

-645 FNAKAANNKAE
+645 FNAKKANNKAE
-656 VQKLRQQLQWTYS
+656 VQKLQQQLQWTYS
-669 NEAPLVSSPQST
+669 NEAPLISSPQST

>member
-19 SNLWDTAIQSQSR
+19 SNLWDTAIKSQAR

-37 NAAIDTIRT
+37 SAAVDTIRT

-62 ALANGATPDEARAS
+62 ALADGATPDEARAS

-94 QNSRYDMYSNIQKA
+94 QNSRYDIYSNIQKA

-119 QNEAAKQSN
+119 QNEAARQSN
-128 LVNTMYL
+128 IVNNMYL

-205 LIAETRAAMAES
+205 LIAETRAAMADS

-222 SSTYGAIFKDTLY
+222 SSTYGAIFRDTLN

-246 SLYVAKLAPEYLPY
+246 SLYVAKFAPNYLPY
-260 ITQGSIY
+260 ITQGNIY

-289 DSTNFTDDGSED
+289 DATNFTDDGSED

-310 GGAVLSASRA
+310 GGATLNASRA
-320 QTIRQALKQD
+320 QIIRQVLKQD
-330 GVNLDEEDEAK
+330 SINLDKEDEAK
-341 LANLSKNPQAKA
+341 LANLAKNPQTKTE
-353 DDFNTF
+353 DFNNF
-359 LNSVMQKQ
+359 LNSVVQKQ
-367 LSISAK
+367 ISNGTKLSKA
-373 LLRAQKAT
+373 AQQAR
-381 AFGLMGGPAL
+381 LN
-391 GASALIGQSFGAP
+391 ASAGPLAAMGAYAATLPNILI
-404 FAYGPTEDSVSNNIK
+404 EDSLADNIR
-419 FTDTGSGIENKSK
+419 FTDSGSGIESK
-432 TESGQKNFNK
+432 AKTKIGQENFNK

-464 QNNVNLAKKVAFD
+464 QNNGNLAKKVAFD
-477 IDPTVLTPKDS
+477 IDPTALTPADS
-488 IYIRAQ
+488 TFIHAQ
-494 VDAADTVYQNQIDN
+494 VDTADTIYQNQIDN
-508 ITKNYDSVLAK
+508 ITKNYNSVLAK

-568 NKAKELGATDTSARI
+568 NKAKELGATDVAARI

-588 IDSGKFKSKTFT
+588 IDGGKFKSKTFT

-656 VQKLRQQLQWTYS
+656 VKKLQQQLQWTYS
-669 NEAPLVSSPQST
+669 KEAPLISSPQST

>member
-11 INSNIGDG
+11 IHSNIGDG
-19 SNLWDTAIQSQSR
+19 SNLWDTAIQSQAR
-32 ASDML
+32 ASNML
-37 NAAIDTIRT
+37 NTAIDTIRT

-94 QNSRYDMYSNIQKA
+94 QNSRYDIYSNIQKA
-108 QEDRTAKDWQG
+108 QEDRAAKDWQG
-119 QNEAAKQSN
+119 QNEAARQSN

-173 DNTRLGMANTRQS
+173 DNTRLSMANTRQG
-186 MAERAQRMKLE
+186 MAERAQRMKLA

-205 LIAETRAAMAES
+205 LIAETRAAMADS

-222 SSTYGAIFKDTLY
+222 SSTYGAIFTDTLY

-246 SLYVAKLAPEYLPY
+246 SLYVAKLAPEYLSY
-260 ITQGSIY
+260 ITQGNIY
-267 DKGKNLEPYADISV
+267 NKGKNLEPYADIFV

-289 DSTNFTDDGSED
+289 NATNFTDDGSED

-320 QTIRQALKQD
+320 QTIRQALKQS
-330 GVNLDEEDEAK
+330 GAILTEEGEAK
-341 LANLSKNPQAKA
+341 LANLSKNP
-353 DDFNTF
+353 
-359 LNSVMQKQ
+359 
-367 LSISAK
+367 
-373 LLRAQKAT
+373 KAT
-381 AFGLMGGPAL
+381 AQDFNDFLNQSLNDTIRNTVKSSDTTAGAAGLFGMIKRSITGEPEPVDKGNLL
-391 GASALIGQSFGAP
+391 KF
-404 FAYGPTEDSVSNNIK
+404 IK
-419 FTDTGSGIENKSK
+419 FTDSGSGIKSTAK
-432 TESGQKNFNK
+432 TEAEQKVVND

-450 KDQYNQRVNDSKFL
+450 KNQYNQRINDSRFL
-464 QNNVNLAKKVAFD
+464 QNNNNLAKKVAFNV
-477 IDPTVLTPKDS
+477 DPTALTPADS
-488 IYIRAQ
+488 TFIRAQ
-494 VDAADTVYQNQIDN
+494 VDAADTIYQNQIDN

-568 NKAKELGATDTSARI
+568 NKAKELGATDVAARI

-611 VKVAMDT
+611 VKVATDT

-669 NEAPLVSSPQST
+669 KEAPLMSSPQST

>member
-11 INSNIGDG
+11 IHSNIGDG
-19 SNLWDTAIQSQSR
+19 SNLWDTAIQSQAR
-32 ASDML
+32 ASNML
-37 NAAIDTIRT
+37 NTAIDTIRT

-94 QNSRYDMYSNIQKA
+94 QNSRFDRYSNIQKA
-108 QEDRTAKDWQG
+108 QEDRAAKDWQG
-119 QNEAAKQSN
+119 QNEAARQSN

-173 DNTRLGMANTRQS
+173 DNTRLSMANTRQG

-205 LIAETRAAMAES
+205 LIAETRAAMADS

-246 SLYVAKLAPEYLPY
+246 SLYVAKLAPEYLSY
-260 ITQGSIY
+260 ITQGNIY

-289 DSTNFTDDGSED
+289 NATNFTDDGSED

-320 QTIRQALKQD
+320 QIIRQALKQD
-330 GVNLDEEDEAK
+330 SINLDKEDEAK
-341 LANLSKNPQAKA
+341 LANLAKNPQTKTE
-353 DDFNTF
+353 DFNNF
-359 LNSVMQKQ
+359 LNSVVQKQ
-367 LSISAK
+367 ISNGTKLSKAAK
-373 LLRAQKAT
+373 QALLYAPAGPHAAMGVYAAT
-381 AFGLMGGPAL
+381 LPNILIENGLA
-391 GASALIGQSFGAP
+391 
-404 FAYGPTEDSVSNNIK
+404 NNIR
-419 FTDTGSGIENKSK
+419 FTDSGSGIESVAK
-432 TESGQKNFNK
+432 TKKGQESFNK

-464 QNNVNLAKKVAFD
+464 QNNVNLAKKVAFN
-477 IDPTVLTPKDS
+477 IDPTALTPADS
-488 IYIRAQ
+488 TFIRAQ
-494 VDAADTVYQNQIDN
+494 VDAADTIYQNQIDN

-549 KQLGYDDIPEF
+549 KQLGYDDIPKF

-588 IDSGKFKSKTFT
+588 IDGGKFKSKTFT

-630 TLGTMRKRNE
+630 TLGTMRKRND

-656 VQKLRQQLQWTYS
+656 VQKLQQQLQWTYS
-669 NEAPLVSSPQST
+669 KEAPLISSPQST

>member
-11 INSNIGDG
+11 IHSNIGDG
-19 SNLWDTAIQSQSR
+19 SNLWDTAIRSQAK

-119 QNEAAKQSN
+119 QNEAARQSN
-128 LVNTMYL
+128 IVNNMYL

-173 DNTRLGMANTRQS
+173 DNIRLGMANTRQG
-186 MAERAQRMKLE
+186 MAERAQRMKVE
-197 QEALTGSN
+197 QEVLTGSN
-205 LIAETRAAMAES
+205 LIAETRAAMADS

-222 SSTYGAIFKDTLY
+222 SSTYGAIFRDTLN
-235 KIAAAKGIKNP
+235 KIATAKGIKNP
-246 SLYVAKLAPEYLPY
+246 SLYVAKFAPEYLPY
-260 ITQGSIY
+260 ITQGNIY
-267 DKGKNLEPYADISV
+267 DKGKNLESYADISV

-289 DSTNFTDDGSED
+289 NATNFTDDGSED

-320 QTIRQALKQD
+320 QIIRQVLKQD
-330 GVNLDEEDEAK
+330 NINLDKEDEAK
-341 LANLSKNPQAKA
+341 LANLAKNPQTKTE
-353 DDFNTF
+353 DFNNF
-359 LNSVMQKQ
+359 LNSVVQKQ
-367 LSISAK
+367 ISNGTKLSKAAK
-373 LLRAQKAT
+373 QALLYAPAGPHAVMGAYAAT
-381 AFGLMGGPAL
+381 LPNI
-391 GASALIGQSFGAP
+391 LIENSLA
-404 FAYGPTEDSVSNNIK
+404 NNIR

-442 FMVGVNAA
+442 FMVGINAA
-450 KDQYNQRVNDSKFL
+450 KDQYNQRVNDSIFL
-464 QNNVNLAKKVAFD
+464 QNNGNLAKKVAFN
-477 IDPTVLTPKDS
+477 IDPTTLTPADS
-488 IYIRAQ
+488 TFIRAQ
-494 VDAADTVYQNQIDN
+494 VDAADTIYQNQIDN
-508 ITKNYDSVLAK
+508 ITKNYNSVLAK

-549 KQLGYDDIPEF
+549 KQLGYDGMPEF

-568 NKAKELGATDTSARI
+568 NKAKELGATDAAARI

-588 IDSGKFKSKTFT
+588 IDGGKFKSKTLT
-600 PDWWDSDFTDA
+600 PDWWDSDLTDA

-630 TLGTMRKRNE
+630 TLSTMRKRNE

-656 VQKLRQQLQWTYS
+656 VQKLQQQLQWTYS
-669 NEAPLVSSPQST
+669 NEAPLISSPQST

>member
-11 INSNIGDG
+11 IHSNIGDG
-19 SNLWDTAIQSQSR
+19 SNLWDTAIRSQAK

-119 QNEAAKQSN
+119 QNEAARQSN
-128 LVNTMYL
+128 IVNNMYL

-173 DNTRLGMANTRQS
+173 DNIRLGMANTRQG
-186 MAERAQRMKLE
+186 MAERAQRMKVE
-197 QEALTGSN
+197 QEVLTGSN
-205 LIAETRAAMAES
+205 LIAETRAAMADS

-222 SSTYGAIFKDTLY
+222 SSTYGAIFRDTLN
-235 KIAAAKGIKNP
+235 KIATAKGIKNP
-246 SLYVAKLAPEYLPY
+246 SLYVAKFAPEYLPY
-260 ITQGSIY
+260 ITQGNIY
-267 DKGKNLEPYADISV
+267 DKGKNLESYADISV

-289 DSTNFTDDGSED
+289 NATNFTDDGSED

-320 QTIRQALKQD
+320 QIIRQVLKQD
-330 GVNLDEEDEAK
+330 NINLDKEDEAK
-341 LANLSKNPQAKA
+341 LANLAKNPQTKTE
-353 DDFNTF
+353 DFNNF
-359 LNSVMQKQ
+359 LNSVVQKQ
-367 LSISAK
+367 INNGTKLS
-373 LLRAQKAT
+373 KAT
-381 AFGLMGGPAL
+381 KQAL
-391 GASALIGQSFGAP
+391 L
-404 FAYGPTEDSVSNNIK
+404 YGPIGPHAVMGAYAATLPNILIENSLANNIR

-442 FMVGVNAA
+442 FMVGINAA
-450 KDQYNQRVNDSKFL
+450 KDQYNQRVNDSIFL
-464 QNNVNLAKKVAFD
+464 QNNGNLAKKVAFN
-477 IDPTVLTPKDS
+477 IDPTTLTPADS
-488 IYIRAQ
+488 TFIRAQ
-494 VDAADTVYQNQIDN
+494 VDAADTIYQNQIDN
-508 ITKNYDSVLAK
+508 ITKNYNSVLAK
-519 VGNAKDNF
+519 VGNAKDKF

-549 KQLGYDDIPEF
+549 KQLGYDGMPEF

-568 NKAKELGATDTSARI
+568 NKAKELGATDAAARI

-588 IDSGKFKSKTFT
+588 IDGGKFKSKTLT
-600 PDWWDSDFTDA
+600 PDWWDSDLTDA

-630 TLGTMRKRNE
+630 TLSTMRKRNE

-656 VQKLRQQLQWTYS
+656 VQKLQQQLQWTYS
-669 NEAPLVSSPQST
+669 NEAPLISSPQST

>member
-19 SNLWDTAIQSQSR
+19 SNLWDTAIKSQAR

-37 NAAIDTIRT
+37 NAAVDTIRT

-62 ALANGATPDEARAS
+62 ALADGATPDEARAS

-94 QNSRYDMYSNIQKA
+94 QNSRYDIYSNIQKA

-119 QNEAAKQSN
+119 QNEAARQSN
-128 LVNTMYL
+128 IVNNMYL

-186 MAERAQRMKLE
+186 MAERAARMKLE

-205 LIAETRAAMAES
+205 LIAETRAAMADS

-222 SSTYGAIFKDTLY
+222 SSTYGAIFRDTLN
-235 KIAAAKGIKNP
+235 KIAATKGIKNP
-246 SLYVAKLAPEYLPY
+246 SLYVAKFAPNYLPY
-260 ITQGSIY
+260 ITQGNIY

-289 DSTNFTDDGSED
+289 DATNFTDDGSED

-310 GGAVLSASRA
+310 GGAILNASRA
-320 QTIRQALKQD
+320 QIIRQVLKQD
-330 GVNLDEEDEAK
+330 NINLDKEEEAK
-341 LANLSKNPQAKA
+341 LANLAKNPQTKTE
-353 DDFNTF
+353 DFNNF
-359 LNSVMQKQ
+359 LNSVVQKQ
-367 LSISAK
+367 ISNGTKLSKA
-373 LLRAQKAT
+373 AQQARLYASVGPHAAMGAYAAT
-381 AFGLMGGPAL
+381 LPNI
-391 GASALIGQSFGAP
+391 LI
-404 FAYGPTEDSVSNNIK
+404 EDSLADNIR
-419 FTDTGSGIENKSK
+419 FTDSGSGIESK
-432 TESGQKNFNK
+432 AKTKIGQENFNK

-464 QNNVNLAKKVAFD
+464 QNNGNLAKKVAFD
-477 IDPTVLTPKDS
+477 IDPTALTPADS
-488 IYIRAQ
+488 AFIRAQ
-494 VDAADTVYQNQIDN
+494 VDTADTIYQDQIN
-508 ITKNYDSVLAK
+508 NLTKNYNSVLAK

-568 NKAKELGATDTSARI
+568 NKAKELGATDVAARI

-588 IDSGKFKSKTFT
+588 IDGGKFKSKTFT

-656 VQKLRQQLQWTYS
+656 VKKLQQQLQWTYS
-669 NEAPLVSSPQST
+669 KEAPLISSPQST

>member
-11 INSNIGDG
+11 IHSNIGDG
-19 SNLWDTAIQSQSR
+19 SNLWDTAIQNQAR
-32 ASDML
+32 ASNML
-37 NAAIDTIRT
+37 NTAIDTIRT

-76 AAAAANPFVTAD
+76 AAAVANPFVTAD

-94 QNSRYDMYSNIQKA
+94 QNSRYDTYSNTQKA
-108 QEDRTAKDWQG
+108 QEDRAAKDWQG

-173 DNTRLGMANTRQS
+173 DNTRLSMANTRQG
-186 MAERAQRMKLE
+186 MAERAQRMKLA
-197 QEALTGSN
+197 QEALTGSD
-205 LIAETRAAMAES
+205 LIAETRAAMADS

-222 SSTYGAIFKDTLY
+222 SSTYGAIFKDTLN

-246 SLYVAKLAPEYLPY
+246 SLYVAKLAPEYLSY
-260 ITQGSIY
+260 ITQGNIY

-289 DSTNFTDDGSED
+289 NATNFTDDGSED

-320 QTIRQALKQD
+320 QTIRQALKQS
-330 GVNLDEEDEAK
+330 GAILTEEGEAK
-341 LANLSKNPQAKA
+341 LANLSKNP
-353 DDFNTF
+353 
-359 LNSVMQKQ
+359 
-367 LSISAK
+367 
-373 LLRAQKAT
+373 KAT
-381 AFGLMGGPAL
+381 AQDFNDFLNQSLNDTIRTTVKSSDTTAGAAGLFGMIKRSITGEPEPVDKGSLL
-391 GASALIGQSFGAP
+391 KF
-404 FAYGPTEDSVSNNIK
+404 IK
-419 FTDTGSGIENKSK
+419 FTDSGSGIKSTAK
-432 TESGQKNFNK
+432 TETEQKVVND
-442 FMVGVNAA
+442 FMGGVNAA
-450 KDQYNQRVNDSKFL
+450 KDQYNQRINDSKFL
-464 QNNVNLAKKVAFD
+464 QNNNNLAKKVAFN
-477 IDPTVLTPKDS
+477 IDPTALTPADS
-488 IYIRAQ
+488 TFIRAQ

-568 NKAKELGATDTSARI
+568 NKAKELGASDTSARI

-588 IDSGKFKSKTFT
+588 IDGGKFKSRTFT

-656 VQKLRQQLQWTYS
+656 VQKLQQQLQWTYS
-669 NEAPLVSSPQST
+669 KEAPLISSPQST

>member
-11 INSNIGDG
+11 IHSNIGDG
-19 SNLWDTAIQSQSR
+19 SNLWDTAIQSQAK

-76 AAAAANPFVTAD
+76 AAAAANPFVSAD

-197 QEALTGSN
+197 QEALTGSD
-205 LIAETRAAMAES
+205 LIAETRAALANS

-222 SSTYGAIFKDTLY
+222 SSTYGAIFKDTLN

-246 SLYVAKLAPEYLPY
+246 SLYVAKFAPNYLPY
-260 ITQGSIY
+260 ITQGNIY

-289 DSTNFTDDGSED
+289 NATNFTDNGSED

-320 QTIRQALKQD
+320 QIIRQALKQD
-330 GVNLDEEDEAK
+330 NIYLDKEDEAK
-341 LANLSKNPQAKA
+341 LANLAKNPQTKTE
-353 DDFNTF
+353 DFNNF
-359 LNSVMQKQ
+359 LNSVVQKQ
-367 LSISAK
+367 ISNGTKITKAAK
-373 LLRAQKAT
+373 QALLNASVGPLAAMGAYVAT
-381 AFGLMGGPAL
+381 LPNN
-391 GASALIGQSFGAP
+391 LI
-404 FAYGPTEDSVSNNIK
+404 EDSLANNIR

-432 TESGQKNFNK
+432 TKAGQKNVNDL
-442 FMVGVNAA
+442 MTSINAA
-450 KDQYNQRVNDSKFL
+450 NDQYNQRVNDSTFL
-464 QNNVNLAKKVAFD
+464 QNNGNLAKKVAFD
-477 IDPTVLTPKDS
+477 IDPTALTPADS
-488 IYIRAQ
+488 TFIRAQ
-494 VDAADTVYQNQIDN
+494 VDAADTIYQNQIDN

-549 KQLGYDDIPEF
+549 KQLGYEDDIPKF
-560 REKYTAAL
+560 REKYTAAI
-568 NKAKELGATDTSARI
+568 NKAKELGATDAAARI

-588 IDSGKFKSKTFT
+588 IDGDKFKSKTFT

-656 VQKLRQQLQWTYS
+656 VQKLQQQLQWTYS
-669 NEAPLVSSPQST
+669 KEAPLISSPQST

>member
-11 INSNIGDG
+11 IHSNIGDG
-19 SNLWDTAIQSQSR
+19 SNLWDTAIRSQAK

-37 NAAIDTIRT
+37 NTAIDTIRT

-76 AAAAANPFVTAD
+76 AAAAATPFVTAD

-119 QNEAAKQSN
+119 QNEAARQSN
-128 LVNTMYL
+128 IVNNMYL

-173 DNTRLGMANTRQS
+173 DSIRLGMANTRQG

-197 QEALTGSN
+197 QDVLTGSN
-205 LIAETRAAMAES
+205 LIAETRAAMADS

-222 SSTYGAIFKDTLY
+222 SSTYGAIFRDTLN

-246 SLYVAKLAPEYLPY
+246 SLYVAKFAPEYLPY
-260 ITQGSIY
+260 ITQGNIY

-289 DSTNFTDDGSED
+289 NATNFTDDGSED

-320 QTIRQALKQD
+320 QIIRQVLKQD
-330 GVNLDEEDEAK
+330 NINLDKEDEAK
-341 LANLSKNPQAKA
+341 LANLAKNPQTKTE
-353 DDFNTF
+353 DFNNF
-359 LNSVMQKQ
+359 LNSVVQKQ
-367 LSISAK
+367 ISNGTKLSKAAK
-373 LLRAQKAT
+373 QALLYAPVGPHANMGAYAAT
-381 AFGLMGGPAL
+381 LPNI
-391 GASALIGQSFGAP
+391 LIENSLA
-404 FAYGPTEDSVSNNIK
+404 NNIR

-442 FMVGVNAA
+442 FMVSINAA

-464 QNNVNLAKKVAFD
+464 QNNGNLAKKVAFN
-477 IDPTVLTPKDS
+477 IDPTALTPADS
-488 IYIRAQ
+488 TFIRAQ
-494 VDAADTVYQNQIDN
+494 VDAADTIYQNQIDN
-508 ITKNYDSVLAK
+508 ITKNYNSVLAK

-588 IDSGKFKSKTFT
+588 IDGGKFKSKTFT

-630 TLGTMRKRNE
+630 TLGTMRKRND

-656 VQKLRQQLQWTYS
+656 VQKLQQQLQWTYS
-669 NEAPLVSSPQST
+669 NEAPLISSPQST

>member
-11 INSNIGDG
+11 INSNIGDS
-19 SNLWDTAIQSQSR
+19 SNLWDTAIKSQAK

-37 NAAIDTIRT
+37 NAAVNTIRT

-76 AAAAANPFVTAD
+76 AAAAVNPFVTAD

-119 QNEAAKQSN
+119 QNEAARQSN

-140 GYNQSLDNA
+140 GYNQALDNA
-149 NAVLSDIALKY
+149 NSVLSDIALKY

-205 LIAETRAAMAES
+205 LIAETRAAMADS

-289 DSTNFTDDGSED
+289 DATNFTDDGSED

-320 QTIRQALKQD
+320 QTIRQALKQS
-330 GVNLDEEDEAK
+330 GAVLTKEGEAK
-341 LANLSKNPQAKA
+341 LANLSKNP
-353 DDFNTF
+353 
-359 LNSVMQKQ
+359 
-367 LSISAK
+367 
-373 LLRAQKAT
+373 KAT
-381 AFGLMGGPAL
+381 AQDFNDFLNQSLNDTIRATVKSSDTTVGAAGLFGMIKRSITGEPEPVDKRNLL
-391 GASALIGQSFGAP
+391 KF
-404 FAYGPTEDSVSNNIK
+404 IK
-419 FTDTGSGIENKSK
+419 FTDSGSGIENTAK
-432 TESGQKNFNK
+432 TEAEQNVVND
-442 FMVGVNAA
+442 FMGGINAA
-450 KDQYNQRVNDSKFL
+450 KDQYNQRVNDSTFL
-464 QNNVNLAKKVAFD
+464 QNNNNLAKKVAFN
-477 IDPTVLTPKDS
+477 IDPTALTPADS
-488 IYIRAQ
+488 TFIRAQ
-494 VDAADTVYQNQIDN
+494 VDAADTIYQNQIDN

-549 KQLGYDDIPEF
+549 KQLGYDDNIPKF

-568 NKAKELGATDTSARI
+568 NKAKELGATDAAARI

-588 IDSGKFKSKTFT
+588 IDGGKFKSKTFT

>member
-11 INSNIGDG
+11 IHSNIGDG
-19 SNLWDTAIQSQSR
+19 SNLWDTAIRSQ
-32 ASDML
+32 AKAADML

-119 QNEAAKQSN
+119 QNEAARQSN

-173 DNTRLGMANTRQS
+173 DNTRLDMANTRQS

-197 QEALTGSN
+197 QAALTGSD
-205 LIAETRAAMAES
+205 LIAETRAAMADS

-222 SSTYGAIFKDTLY
+222 SSTYGAIFKDTLN
-235 KIAAAKGIKNP
+235 KIAATKGIKNP
-246 SLYVAKLAPEYLPY
+246 SLYVAKFAPEYLSY
-260 ITQGSIY
+260 ITQGNIY

-289 DSTNFTDDGSED
+289 NATNFTDDGSED

-310 GGAVLSASRA
+310 GGAILSASRA
-320 QTIRQALKQD
+320 QIIRQALKQD
-330 GVNLDEEDEAK
+330 NIYLDKEDEAK
-341 LANLSKNPQAKA
+341 LANLAKNPQTKTE
-353 DDFNTF
+353 DFNNF
-359 LNSVMQKQ
+359 LNSVVQKQ
-367 LSISAK
+367 ISNGTKITKAAK
-373 LLRAQKAT
+373 QALLNASVGPHAAMGAYVAT
-381 AFGLMGGPAL
+381 LPNN
-391 GASALIGQSFGAP
+391 LI
-404 FAYGPTEDSVSNNIK
+404 EDSLANNIR

-432 TESGQKNFNK
+432 TKAGQKNVNDL
-442 FMVGVNAA
+442 MTSINAA
-450 KDQYNQRVNDSKFL
+450 NDQYNQRVNDSTFL
-464 QNNVNLAKKVAFD
+464 QNNGNLAKKVAFD
-477 IDPTVLTPKDS
+477 IDPTALTPADS
-488 IYIRAQ
+488 TFIRAQ
-494 VDAADTVYQNQIDN
+494 VDAADTIYQNQIDN

-549 KQLGYDDIPEF
+549 KQLGYEDDIPKF
-560 REKYTAAL
+560 REKYTAAI
-568 NKAKELGATDTSARI
+568 NKAKELGATDAAARI

-588 IDSGKFKSKTFT
+588 IDGGKFKSKTFT

-656 VQKLRQQLQWTYS
+656 VQKLQQQLQWTYS
-669 NEAPLVSSPQST
+669 KEAPLISSPQST